1 MSGRL
6 DGRRVV
12 VTRAQD
18 FMGPAITEVFSEEA
32 AEVVADTRDLRP
44 IDAAASL
51 IREAGHIDVLIVNL
65 IAPDPRVILEQETS
79 EQLWQTMFD
88 TMVHPMYRLVHA
100 VLPQMRARRSG
111 KIVVMGSANAL
122 RGTNNRSAYSAAR
135 GAQASYVRC
144 VGVELAPHNV
154 HINLMAQFFVE
165 NPTSAPAGKVAD
177 LALRLPEIPVGRLAK
192 GRESALFALYLAG
205 PESDFFV
212 GQVIPFAGG
221 WTA

>member
-1 MSGRL
+1 MTGRL
-6 DGRRVV
+6 AGRRVL

-18 FMGPAITEVFSEEA
+18 FMGPAIAEVFSEEG
-32 AEVVADTRDLRP
+32 AEVVTDARDLRP
-44 IDAAASL
+44 ADAAAAL
-51 IREAGHIDVLIVNL
+51 IAETGHIDVLIVNL
-65 IAPDPRVILEQETS
+65 IAPDPRVILEQDTTED
-79 EQLWQTMFD
+79 LWQIMFD

-100 VLPQMRARRSG
+100 ALPQMRQRRAG

-144 VGVELAPHNV
+144 VGVELAPYNV

-165 NPTSAPAGKVAD
+165 NPTSAPAGKITD
-177 LALRLPEIPVGRLAK
+177 LALRLPEIPVGRLAR